1 VTTPLAP
8 GILPAEVIAALAQAA
23 ALLAPPETLFDV
35 IRRQTERLVDS
46 DAFYLAL
53 WDEPAGIIRFV
64 ANYDDGVMETAF
76 DHPLGNGPTSWVIRN
91 RKTLRFDGPGALDAH
106 VTSVPFGVERRS
118 ASGAHVPLL
127 FADRV
132 IGVLSAQSYRTG
144 KFGDDA
150 VQSLE
155 ALAAHAA
162 VALEVGRLA
171 RAAEADRTA
180 AGLDRAATHELRTE
194 IDRRLREVE
203 ALRRTAHALA
213 VTDDADSTMRYLA
226 EEGMRLFHAT
236 HGGVVLIDRA
246 ARTARHAVAINLP
259 ESYTRAMDAA
269 MMTGRIGERVLGG
282 ETIVVPDIREV
293 EIPGMAEHIRAA
305 GFISVI
311 GLPLVFGEEV
321 IGVLAFGHDRPRQ
334 WAEDEVT
341 MGRAFADQ
349 AALAIGKAR
358 LLDIVLRAKTEWQ
371 VVFDAAP
378 SGLAVVDAEGVVV
391 RGNRALARLT
401 DVPLP
406 ELAGEPLSSLFPEW
420 PRGAEDP
427 LAQARAGVTVSRL
440 MPARAGR
447 LLVLTLAPERDG
459 RVVAVLDDVTREQ
472 EALEALRRS
481 ESRFRALLA
490 AAPVAILTVE
500 RDHSITAVN
509 AAAVELLGV
518 PGAGNA
524 VALVDL
530 LVPGERA
537 HVESHFAAAFAGEP
551 RECLARLRR
560 PDGAIREA
568 HLVAVPLEERGGVRT
583 VLVIAR
589 DVTDEQALRERVAH
603 AEKMGALGQLV
614 SGVAHELNNPL
625 AGINAL
631 AEALAV
637 DANDEGTERIL
648 DTIRREARRAARIVQ
663 DLLLFARQRP
673 LVRRDV
679 DLNDLVRE
687 VLVMEPAGGAP
698 WRLELDP
705 ALPPVGAD
713 PDQVVQVVRNLVR
726 NAGQAMAGLP
736 DAAGTI
742 RTWAEGEVVYCEV
755 LDEGPGIAPEVLGR
769 IFEPFFTTKAAG
781 EGTGLGLSISHG
793 IVRAHGGEIR
803 AQNRPEGGARFWF
816 ELPRGTAARARG

>member
-23 ALLAPPETLFDV
+23 ALLAPPETLFEV
-35 IRRQTERLVDS
+35 IRRQTERLVET

-53 WDEPAGIIRFV
+53 WDEERGSIRFV
-64 ANYDDGVMETAF
+64 ANYDDGLRESSFEV
-76 DHPLGNGPTSWVIRN
+76 PLGQGPTSWVIRN
-91 RKTLRFDGPGALDAH
+91 RRTLRFDAPGEFDTQAPP
-106 VTSVPFGVERRS
+106 TPFGTGRRS

-144 KFGDDA
+144 RFGDEA

-155 ALAAHAA
+155 GLAAHAA

-171 RAAEADRTA
+171 RAAEADRAA
-180 AGLDRAATHELRTE
+180 AGLERAATHELRAE
-194 IDRRLREVE
+194 LDRRLREVE

-213 VTDDADSTMRYLA
+213 VTDDAESTMRYLA
-226 EEGMRLFHAT
+226 EEGMRLFGAT
-236 HGGVVLIDRA
+236 HGGVVLIDA
-246 ARTARHAVAINLP
+246 PKRTARHAVAINVP
-259 ESYTRAMDAA
+259 ESYTRAMDVA
-269 MMTGRIGERVLGG
+269 MMTGRLGERVLRGD
-282 ETIVVPDIREV
+282 TIVVPDIRAY

-305 GFISVI
+305 GFLSVI
-311 GLPLVFGEEV
+311 ALPLRFGEEV
-321 IGVLAFGHDRPRQ
+321 IGVLAFGHDAPRA

-358 LLDIVLRAKTEWQ
+358 LLDTVLRAKMEWQ

-378 SGLAVVDAEGVVV
+378 SGLAVVDAQGAVV

-401 DVPLP
+401 DVPLAG
-406 ELAGEPLSSLFPEW
+406 LAGQPLSALFPEW

-447 LLVLTLAPERDG
+447 LLVLTLAPEQDG

-500 RDHSITAVN
+500 RDHSINAVN

-518 PGAGNA
+518 AGSGTT
-524 VALVDL
+524 VALTDL

-537 HVESHFAAAFAGEP
+537 HVETHFAAAFAGET

-560 PDGAIREA
+560 PDGVPREA

-583 VLVIAR
+583 VLAIAR

-637 DANDEGTERIL
+637 DADDEGTERIL

-679 DLNDLVRE
+679 DLNELVRE
-687 VLVMEPAGGAP
+687 VLVMEPVDGAP

-705 ALPPVGAD
+705 ELPPVGAD

-726 NAGQAMAGLP
+726 NGAQAMTGLP
-736 DAAGTI
+736 AAAGTI
-742 RTWAEGEVVYCEV
+742 RTWVAGDVVFCEV
-755 LDEGPGIAPEVLGR
+755 LDEGPGIAPDVLGR

>member
-8 GILPAEVIAALAQAA
+8 GTLPAEV
-23 ALLAPPETLFDV
+23 
-35 IRRQTERLVDS
+35 
-46 DAFYLAL
+46 
-53 WDEPAGIIRFV
+53 
-64 ANYDDGVMETAF
+64 
-76 DHPLGNGPTSWVIRN
+76 
-91 RKTLRFDGPGALDAH
+91 
-106 VTSVPFGVERRS
+106 
-118 ASGAHVPLL
+118 
-127 FADRV
+127 DRV
-132 IGVLSAQSYRTG
+132 
-144 KFGDDA
+144 
-150 VQSLE
+150 
-155 ALAAHAA
+155 
-162 VALEVGRLA
+162 
-171 RAAEADRTA
+171 
-180 AGLDRAATHELRTE
+180 E

-226 EEGMRLFHAT
+226 EEGMRLFGAT
-236 HGGVVLIDRA
+236 HGGVVLIDA
-246 ARTARHAVAINLP
+246 AKRVARHAVAINVP
-259 ESYTRAMDAA
+259 ESYTRAMDVA
-269 MMTGRIGERVLGG
+269 MMTGRLGERVLGG
-282 ETIVVPDIREV
+282 ETIVVPDIRAY
-293 EIPGMAEHIRAA
+293 EIPGMEEHIRAA

-311 GLPLVFGEEV
+311 GLPLRFGEEV
-321 IGVLAFGHDRPRQ
+321 IGVLAFGHDTPRT

-358 LLDIVLRAKTEWQ
+358 LLDTVLRAKMEWQ

-378 SGLAVVDAEGVVV
+378 SGLAVVDAQGKVV

-401 DVPLP
+401 DVPLAG
-406 ELAGEPLSSLFPEW
+406 LAGEPLSGLFPEW

-447 LLVLTLAPERDG
+447 LLVLTLAPEQDG

-481 ESRFRALLA
+481 EARFRALLA

-500 RDHSITAVN
+500 RDHSINAVN
-509 AAAVELLGV
+509 AAAVGLLGV
-518 PGAGNA
+518 AGAGTS
-524 VALVDL
+524 VALGDL

-537 HVESHFAAAFAGEP
+537 HVESHFAAAFAGET

-560 PDGAIREA
+560 PDGVTREA

-583 VLVIAR
+583 VLAIAR

-648 DTIRREARRAARIVQ
+648 ETIRREARRAARIVQ

-679 DLNDLVRE
+679 DLNELVRE
-687 VLVMEPAGGAP
+687 VLVMEPVGGRA

-705 ALPPVGAD
+705 ALPPAGAD

-726 NAGQAMAGLP
+726 NAAQAMADLP
-736 DAAGTI
+736 AATGTI
-742 RTWAEGEVVYCEV
+742 RTWTEGEVVYCEV
-755 LDEGPGIAPEVLGR
+755 LDEGPGIAPDVLGR